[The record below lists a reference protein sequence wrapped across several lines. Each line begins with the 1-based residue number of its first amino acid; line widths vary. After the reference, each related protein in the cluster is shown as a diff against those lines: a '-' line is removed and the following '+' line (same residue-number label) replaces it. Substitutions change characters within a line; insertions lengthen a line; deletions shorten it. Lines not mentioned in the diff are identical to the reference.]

1 MEWYPNT
8 QPGEAAE
15 KILPDSPETQ
25 SAVPEKNSPP
35 AGTKSNPWAIAIIVL
50 VAVGSI
56 AAAFLAD
63 GPEKIFASLAGADK
77 RWLAA
82 GAGCMLIYWALESGC
97 LHLAARKAWP
107 GQRLGTSVVTSMIG
121 QLFNCI
127 TPFASG
133 GQPIQA
139 FHMTRSGMPVG
150 KATSVLLAKFI
161 VYQTVLALYSAAVLV
176 FEYRNF
182 AENIDGFSKL
192 ALIGFAVNAAV
203 VVVLFCVGFFPKIT
217 GGFFQS
223 CLLIL
228 ARLRIIRDPEA
239 AGAGI
244 DREISTFHQGFTELR
259 RERGVMS
266 AMAVMTVLQL
276 TAFFLVPY
284 CVLMALGIQGLQVGH
299 VVASAAFILMISSFV
314 PLPGASGGAEG
325 SFYVFFQMFFKA
337 SGSVSV
343 AILLWRMF
351 TFYLPIV
358 VGVYFARHLSHRRKH
373 SGKGQDA
380 TQYPA
385 G

>member
-1 MEWYPNT
+1 MEL
-8 QPGEAAE
+8 
-15 KILPDSPETQ
+15 KK
-25 SAVPEKNSPP
+25 KNLVFL
-35 AGTKSNPWAIAIIVL
+35 GLVLIVL
-50 VAVGSI
+50 VAYVVWSTGWNNILLLIQQANGLWILGGVAMIVCYWLLEASI
-56 AAAFLAD
+56 
-63 GPEKIFASLAGADK
+63 
-77 RWLAA
+77 
-82 GAGCMLIYWALESGC
+82 
-97 LHLAARKAWP
+97 LH
-107 GQRLGTSVVTSMIG
+107 SVVVCYCKSHRFGDTFATTMIG

-161 VYQTVLALYSAAVLV
+161 VYQTVLALYSAAVLI

-228 ARLRIIRDPEA
+228 ARLRIVRDPEA

-266 AMAVMTVLQL
+266 AMAVMTVFQL

-284 CVLMALGIQGLQVGH
+284 CVLMALGVRGLQVGH

-325 SFYVFFQMFFKA
+325 SFYVFFKMFFKA

-358 VGVYFARHLSHRRKH
+358 VGVYFARHLSRL
-373 SGKGQDA
+373 GKQPGTGKD
-380 TQYPA
+380 TPEHPA